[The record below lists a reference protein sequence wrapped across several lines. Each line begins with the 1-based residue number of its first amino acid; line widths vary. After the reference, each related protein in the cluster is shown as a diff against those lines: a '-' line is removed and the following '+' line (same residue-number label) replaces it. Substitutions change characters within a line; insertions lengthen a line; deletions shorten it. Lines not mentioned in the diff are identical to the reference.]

1 MRTATCLQQ
10 FACILYSEQTRSKF
24 MLIFFLGLSLGT
36 CIGVIVVGLC
46 FSTRDAGPGLTL
58 PTESQRLKY
67 HKLPVG

>member
-1 MRTATCLQQ
+1 
-10 FACILYSEQTRSKF
+10 

-46 FSTRDAGPGLTL
+46 FSTRGAEPGAML

-67 HKLPVG
+67 LKLPTAPSS